1 MQIIKANCDECDVLE
16 RMQALYP
23 AAVKA
28 RKEIIDF
35 NEKSSCVNSALDEEI
50 KYVVIELSANNT
62 FKKVFSEELANFQ
75 DKLENILEAQSLEHL
90 EANRIQKVKEKLRL
104 CIQSRCLLNNHS
116 IPEMEDAI
124 ERLNVSSV
132 EYDTL
137 QC

>member
-1 MQIIKANCDECDVLE
+1 
-16 RMQALYP
+16 MQALYP